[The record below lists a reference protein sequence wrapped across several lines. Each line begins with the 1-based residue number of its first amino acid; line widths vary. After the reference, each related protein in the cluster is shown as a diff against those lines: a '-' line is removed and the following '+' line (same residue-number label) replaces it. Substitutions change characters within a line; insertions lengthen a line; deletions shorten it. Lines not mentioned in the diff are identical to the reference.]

1 MLKRVSIYF
10 HNDSPR
16 SVLWGKKTEKWIKTN
31 YPKVLLSAK
40 KPQVVIVA
48 GGDGTLLE
56 AVQKFKN
63 PNPVIFGLNTGHVGF
78 LASVRN
84 KKDFF
89 GALRKLFKGDYRVA
103 KKMMIRAEVRRK
115 GKKILEMNA
124 LNEVS
129 IQNPLGMV
137 ELEVAIDGHSFQ
149 YIHGTGVMV
158 ATATGSTA
166 YNFSAHGPIVMPD
179 IKCMILTEIMDHNIP
194 TPSVVKRDREVEIK
208 VLDFRKRG
216 LIKIA
221 KTGAPA
227 DVLITADVG
236 ESLTALERGD
246 LIKIKRTPLL
256 IKFAE
261 LERGYFFKSLQEKFG
276 FR

>member
-10 HNDSPR
+10 RNDSPR

-56 AVQKFKN
+56 AGQKFKN

-261 LERGYFFKSLQEKFG
+261 LERCYFFKSLQEKFG

>member
-10 HNDSPR
+10 RNDSPR

-137 ELEVAIDGHSFQ
+137 ELEVAIDGHSFK

-166 YNFSAHGPIVMPD
+166 YNFSAHGPIIMPD
-179 IKCMILTEIMDHNIP
+179 IKCMVLTEIIDHNIP
-194 TPSVVKRDREVEIK
+194 TPSIVIKRDREVELKIIS
-208 VLDFRKRG
+208 FRKDG
-216 LIKIA
+216 LLTIA
-221 KTGAPA
+221 TTNEPA
-227 DVLITADVG
+227 DVVIAADG
-236 ESLTALERGD
+236 GKIFSLEQND
-246 LIKIKRTPLL
+246 VIKIRRAPRLVT
-256 IKFAE
+256 FAE
-261 LERGYFFKSLQEKFG
+261 IEPNYFFKSLQEKFA
-276 FR
+276 FK

>member
-1 MLKRVSIYF
+1 M
-10 HNDSPR
+10 
-16 SVLWGKKTEKWIKTN
+16 LWGKKTEKWIKTN